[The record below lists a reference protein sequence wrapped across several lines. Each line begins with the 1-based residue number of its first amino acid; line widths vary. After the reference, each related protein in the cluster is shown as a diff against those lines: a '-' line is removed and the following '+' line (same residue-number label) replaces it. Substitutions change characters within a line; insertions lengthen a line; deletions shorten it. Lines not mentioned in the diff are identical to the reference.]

1 MNGRGATVNPNQ
13 ARDILKKVR
22 QVEIRTRRLV
32 TDALAGQYHSI
43 FKGRGINFEEV
54 REYYP
59 GDEVRTI
66 DWNVTARQGRPF
78 VKKFTEE
85 RELTILLL
93 VDVSASGN
101 FGSTTQS
108 KRELSAELASV
119 LAFSAIRN
127 NDKVGLI
134 LFTDQVEQ
142 YIPPRKGRSH
152 VLRVVRE
159 ILFFEPKNR
168 GTNIARALDFANK
181 VMTRRAVAFLVSDF
195 QAEGYSTA
203 MKMTNRRHDLIGVMV
218 VDQRERELPP
228 VGILTIE
235 DSETGGQMEID
246 TSRKSVREHFRELAD
261 KRLEAVRK
269 SLRSSGVDV
278 LELNTGQ
285 PYMPALHKFFDT
297 REGRRS

>member
-1 MNGRGATVNPNQ
+1 MNPNY
-13 ARDILKKVR
+13 AKEVLKKVR

-32 TDALAGQYHSI
+32 TEALAGQYHSI

-85 RELTILLL
+85 RELTILLM

-142 YIPPRKGRSH
+142 FIPPRKGRSH
-152 VLRVVRE
+152 VLRVIRE

-168 GTNIARALDFANK
+168 GTNIAQALDFANK

-195 QAEGYSTA
+195 QAKGYMTA
-203 MKMTNRRHDLIGVMV
+203 MKMTNRRHDLIGVLV
-218 VDQRERELPP
+218 VDPRERELPP

-246 TSRKSVREHFRELAD
+246 TSRRSVREHFRELAD
-261 KRLEAVRK
+261 KRLAAVRK

-278 LELNTGQ
+278 LEVNTGQ
-285 PYMPALHKFFDT
+285 PYMPALHKFFDV
-297 REGRRS
+297 REGRRP

>member
-1 MNGRGATVNPNQ
+1 MNPNQ
-13 ARDILKKVR
+13 AREILKKVR
-22 QVEIRTRRLV
+22 QVELRTRRLV

-54 REYYP
+54 REYNP

-66 DWNVTARQGRPF
+66 DWNVTARHGRPF

-85 RELTILLL
+85 RELTILLM

-134 LFTDQVEQ
+134 LFSDQIEQ
-142 YIPPRKGRSH
+142 YIPPHKGRSH

-168 GTNIARALDFANK
+168 GTNIACALDFASK

-195 QAEGYSTA
+195 QAGDYA
-203 MKMTNRRHDLIGVMV
+203 KALKMTNRRHDLIGVLV
-218 VDQRERELPP
+218 VDPRERELPP

-235 DSETGGQMEID
+235 DSETSQQMEID
-246 TSRKSVREHFRELAD
+246 TGRRSVREHFQELAAKKLD
-261 KRLEAVRK
+261 GVRK
-269 SLRSSGVDV
+269 TLRSAGVDV
-278 LELNTGQ
+278 LELSTGQ
-285 PYMPALHKFFDT
+285 AYMPALQQFFDT
-297 REGRRS
+297 RERRRS

>member
-1 MNGRGATVNPNQ
+1 MNPNQ

>member
-1 MNGRGATVNPNQ
+1 MNPNR
-13 ARDILKKVR
+13 AREILKKVR

-43 FKGRGINFEEV
+43 FKGHGINFEEV

-59 GDEVRTI
+59 GDEVRSI

-78 VKKFTEE
+78 IKKFTEE
-85 RELTILLL
+85 RELTILLM

-142 YIPPRKGRSH
+142 YIPPRKGRGH

-159 ILFFEPKNR
+159 ILFFQPRSR
-168 GTNIARALDFANK
+168 GTNIACALDFANK
-181 VMTRRAVAFLVSDF
+181 VLTRRAVAFLVSDF
-195 QAEGYSTA
+195 QADGYATA
-203 MKMTNRRHDLIGVMV
+203 LRIANRRHDLIGVLV
-218 VDQRERELPP
+218 VDPREREMPAI
-228 VGILTIE
+228 GILTVE
-235 DSETGGQMEID
+235 DSETGQQMEID
-246 TSRKSVREHFRELAD
+246 TGRGSVREHFRELAE
-261 KRLEAVRK
+261 KKLEGVRK
-269 SLRSSGVDV
+269 TLRSSGVDV
-278 LELNTGQ
+278 LELGTGR
-285 PYMPALHKFFDT
+285 PYMPALQQFFDT
-297 REGRRS
+297 RKRRRA

>member
-1 MNGRGATVNPNQ
+1 MNPNR

-22 QVEIRTRRLV
+22 QIEIRTRKLV

-54 REYYP
+54 REYVA

-85 RELTILLL
+85 RELTILLM

-101 FGSTTQS
+101 FGSTSQS

-134 LFTDQVEQ
+134 LFSDQIEQ
-142 YIPPRKGRSH
+142 YIPPRKGRTH

-168 GTNIARALDFANK
+168 GTDIARALDFANK
-181 VMTRRAVAFLVSDF
+181 VITRRAVAFLVSDF
-195 QAEGYSTA
+195 QAGGYEKA
-203 MKMTNRRHDLIGVMV
+203 LKMSNRRHDLIGVLV
-218 VDQRERELPP
+218 VDPRERDLPP
-228 VGILTIE
+228 VGILTVE
-235 DSETGGQMEID
+235 DSETGQQMEID
-246 TSRKSVREHFRELAD
+246 TNRKSVRSHFHELAE
-261 KRLEAVRK
+261 KKIEAVRK
-269 SLRSSGVDV
+269 NLRSSGVDV
-278 LELNTGQ
+278 LELSTGK
-285 PYMPALHKFFDT
+285 PYMPALQQFFDK
-297 REGRRS
+297 RKQRQS